1 MGKIQAATLRGRG
14 IVVLQRTAEA
24 KKAQRERE
32 RGTSP
37 NVTQLIC
44 DQTRT
49 QTCEP
54 QSRLCKKKDPGVSMP
69 EFKSPYRAIIAKQE
83 AVT

>member
-1 MGKIQAATLRGRG
+1 MGKIQAATLGGRG

-24 KKAQRERE
+24 KKAQRD

-37 NVTQLIC
+37 KVTQLIC
-44 DQTRT
+44 DQTRA
-49 QTCEP
+49 QICEP
-54 QSRLCKKKDPGVSMP
+54 QSKLCKKKDAGVSMP
-69 EFKSPYRAIIAKQE
+69 EFKSPCRAMIAKQN